1 MKIIRFVAENLKRLK
16 LVEIEPKGNIV
27 EISGPNGSGKTSV
40 LEALWWT
47 LAGTREMQKQPIR
60 VGATEGRTELDLGDI
75 IVRRKFSQTG
85 STLVV
90 ERKSDGVRLKTPQ
103 EVLDKLYSKVAL
115 DPLAFSRM
123 KSKDQF
129 EQLRKMVPLEVDVD
143 KLDEANA
150 SDFSKRTDLNREIK
164 SMQSRAASLV
174 FPPNLPA
181 EKIDISA
188 LSAEVEKSAT
198 HNKDREIES
207 ARRADIARQVKSL
220 RDKADHDDQSIL
232 NEQARIAEIQKRI
245 DFHKSEAAS
254 RRKAA
259 DDLQNEL
266 DRKQPIP
273 DAIDV
278 SDFRKK
284 IDDAIAANG
293 MIVRREDHKTLLG
306 QLAEKQKAADELTEA
321 IETRQKQKSA
331 AIAAAKFPVGSL
343 GFGKDEVLLN
353 GIPLEQASTA
363 EQLRVGCAIAMA
375 MNPELRYI
383 AIRDGSLLDSKSMD
397 VIRDLAKSNDF
408 TVFIETVDETGTVGI
423 ALSEGEVVADNQKP
437 DEQTV

>member
-1 MKIIRFVAENLKRLK
+1 MKIVRFVAENLKRLK

-47 LAGTREMQKQPIR
+47 LAGTREMQKQPVR

-103 EVLDKLYSKVAL
+103 DVLDKLYSKVAL

-129 EQLRKMVPLEVDVD
+129 EHLRKMVPLEVDVD

-164 SMQSRAASLV
+164 SLQGRADTPA
-174 FPPNLPA
+174 FPANLPA
-181 EKIDISA
+181 EKIDVSA
-188 LSAEVEKSAT
+188 LSAEVEKAAT
-198 HNKDREIES
+198 HNKEIES
-207 ARRADIARQVKSL
+207 ENLRRDSSK
-220 RDKADHDDQSIL
+220 K
-232 NEQARIAEIQKRI
+232 EIDRCVGRAKECLEKNVEIEKRI
-245 DFHKSEAAS
+245 K
-254 RRKAA
+254 
-259 DDLQNEL
+259 DLQAESAKNAKTAEEFHNTAANLKNEL

-273 DAIDV
+273 EPIDV
-278 SDFRKK
+278 SGVRKK
-284 IDDAIAANG
+284 IDEAIAINS
-293 MIVRREDHKTLLG
+293 MIVRREDHKALLA
-306 QLAEKQKAADELTEA
+306 QLADKKKAADELTEA
-321 IETRQKQKSA
+321 METRAKQKSA
-331 AIAAAKFPVGSL
+331 AIAAAKFPIDGL

-363 EQLRVGCAIAMA
+363 EQLRVGCAVAMA
-375 MNPELRYI
+375 MAPELRYI

-397 VIRDLAKSNDF
+397 VIRDLAKTNDF
-408 TVFIETVDETGTVGI
+408 TVFVETVDETGTVGI
-423 ALSEGEVVADNQKP
+423 ALSDGEVVADNQKA
-437 DEQTV
+437 DEQTA

>member
-220 RDKADHDDQSIL
+220 R
-232 NEQARIAEIQKRI
+232 E
-245 DFHKSEAAS
+245 
-254 RRKAA
+254 
-259 DDLQNEL
+259 
-266 DRKQPIP
+266 DRK
-273 DAIDV
+273 
-278 SDFRKK
+278 S
-284 IDDAIAANG
+284 
-293 MIVRREDHKTLLG
+293 
-306 QLAEKQKAADELTEA
+306 
-321 IETRQKQKSA
+321 
-331 AIAAAKFPVGSL
+331 
-343 GFGKDEVLLN
+343 
-353 GIPLEQASTA
+353 
-363 EQLRVGCAIAMA
+363 
-375 MNPELRYI
+375 
-383 AIRDGSLLDSKSMD
+383 
-397 VIRDLAKSNDF
+397 
-408 TVFIETVDETGTVGI
+408 
-423 ALSEGEVVADNQKP
+423 VV
-437 DEQTV
+437 